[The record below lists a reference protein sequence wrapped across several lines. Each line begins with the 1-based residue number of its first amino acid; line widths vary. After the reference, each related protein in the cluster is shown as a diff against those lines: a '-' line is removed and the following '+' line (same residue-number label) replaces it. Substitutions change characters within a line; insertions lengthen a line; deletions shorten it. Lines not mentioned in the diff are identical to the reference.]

1 MRTYVKDCFKRQHI
15 IRELVETEEKYIRD
29 LSVVISDF
37 KTVLLSRRIISE
49 AEGRVIFANI
59 DQIRRLN

>member
-15 IRELVETEEKYIRD
+15 IRELVETEEKY